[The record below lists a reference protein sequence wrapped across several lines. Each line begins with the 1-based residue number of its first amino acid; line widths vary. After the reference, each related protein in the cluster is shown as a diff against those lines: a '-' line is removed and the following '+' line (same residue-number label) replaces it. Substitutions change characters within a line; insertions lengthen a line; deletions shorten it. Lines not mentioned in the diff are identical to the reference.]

1 MSVLLTEAASP
12 KCLTIAQSLGKKG
25 IEITTSSD
33 ERFSPTFFSKY
44 SKNHFIYPNPK
55 NSPDDFANTI
65 LKQVRSK
72 KIDVLMPVNSTET
85 LIVSKNKD
93 KFTPYTKVPFENFNK
108 MMKLHDKN
116 EVMKIAADL
125 GIRVPETFR
134 IDNLNDLQKISKTLE
149 YPVVIKLRNASSSV
163 GVSYAYSPDEFISK
177 YKQTIRKFNIEQSN
191 YPIVQE
197 YIPGSGYGVSMLYNN
212 GDIRASFT
220 HKRLREYPITGGSST
235 MRISVRN
242 PQMEKAAAKLLN
254 FVGWHGLAM
263 VEFKLDERTNQ
274 PFLLEVNPRF
284 WGSIYQAI
292 ASGIDFPYLLY
303 QMAVEGDVKPIFNYK
318 IGVKTRSILPDLRS
332 LMDHLR
338 KSNHKY
344 RILKEFCKFHEKD
357 LYYDTLSIEDI
368 LPPILFLYEG
378 AKEFVNSKY
387 R

>member
-55 NSPDDFANTI
+55 NSPDDFVNTI
-65 LKQVRSK
+65 LKQVKSK

-125 GIRVPETFR
+125 GIRIPETFH
-134 IDNLNDLQKISKTLE
+134 IDNLNDLEKVSKTLK

-163 GVSYAYSPDEFISK
+163 GVSYAYSKDEFISK
-177 YKQTIRKFNIEQSN
+177 YKQTIRKFNLEPSDF
-191 YPIVQE
+191 PIVQE

-212 GDIRASFT
+212 GDIRA
-220 HKRLREYPITGGSST
+220 L
-235 MRISVRN
+235 
-242 PQMEKAAAKLLN
+242 
-254 FVGWHGLAM
+254 
-263 VEFKLDERTNQ
+263 
-274 PFLLEVNPRF
+274 
-284 WGSIYQAI
+284 
-292 ASGIDFPYLLY
+292 
-303 QMAVEGDVKPIFNYK
+303 
-318 IGVKTRSILPDLRS
+318 S
-332 LMDHLR
+332 LI
-338 KSNHKY
+338 N
-344 RILKEFCKFHEKD
+344 
-357 LYYDTLSIEDI
+357 
-368 LPPILFLYEG
+368 
-378 AKEFVNSKY
+378 A
-387 R
+387 